1 MVCIYYARRKV
12 KMRKAAIVL
21 ALGFCSILAFVGFAQ
36 AADKFA
42 SVDLIRVASEYN
54 KFKDY
59 NKSLDEKAKSY
70 EGDIDKKITEF
81 KGMQDKASLLS
92 DKEKETKRPELETK
106 YKALEDFKN
115 EKENE
120 LRKKDFEN
128 RKEVAEDIRGVIK
141 QHAEKEGLTFI
152 FDDRMLA
159 YQPKGV
165 DITDKII
172 EILNKGYVKK

>member
-1 MVCIYYARRKV
+1 MRKV
-12 KMRKAAIVL
+12 VAVL
-21 ALGFCSILAFVGFAQ
+21 ALGIVSVFAFAGFAQ

-42 SVDLIRVASEYN
+42 AVDLIRVASEYN

-59 NKSLDEKAKSY
+59 NKLLDDKAKAY
-70 EGDIDKKITEF
+70 EGDIDKKISEF
-81 KGMQDKASLLS
+81 KALQDKVSLLS
-92 DKEKETKRPELETK
+92 DKEKETKRSELETK

-120 LRKKDFEN
+120 LRKKDFDN

-141 QHAEKEGLTFI
+141 QFAEKDGFTFI

-165 DITDKII
+165 EITDKII

>member
-1 MVCIYYARRKV
+1 
-12 KMRKAAIVL
+12 MRKAAGVL
-21 ALGFCSILAFVGFAQ
+21 ALAVCSFFVLTGFAL

-59 NKSLDEKAKSY
+59 NKTLDDKAKSY
-70 EGDIDKKITEF
+70 ESEIDKKINDF
-81 KGMQDKASLLS
+81 KSLQDKISLLS
-92 DKEKETKRPELETK
+92 DKEKDSKRPELESK

-128 RKEVAEDIRGVIK
+128 RKEVAEDIRAAIK
-141 QHAEKEGLTFI
+141 TFSEKEGYTFV

-165 DITDKII
+165 SITEKII
-172 EILNKGYVKK
+172 EALNKGYTKR

>member
-1 MVCIYYARRKV
+1 
-12 KMRKAAIVL
+12 MRKAVMVL
-21 ALGFCSILAFVGFAQ
+21 AMVVCSVFILTGLAL

-42 SVDLIRVASEYN
+42 TVDLIRVASDYN
-54 KFKDY
+54 KFKEY
-59 NKSLDEKAKSY
+59 NKVLDDKAKSY
-70 EGDIDKKITEF
+70 ESEIDKKITDF
-81 KGMQDKASLLS
+81 KGLQDKINLLS
-92 DKEKETKRPELETK
+92 DKEKETKRSELEGK

-128 RKEVAEDIRGVIK
+128 RKEVAEDIRGAIK
-141 QHAEKEGLTFI
+141 AFSEKEGYTFV

-172 EILNKGYVKK
+172 DTLNKGYIKK

>member
-1 MVCIYYARRKV
+1 
-12 KMRKAAIVL
+12 MRKAVGILAMVVCSMFVLTGL
-21 ALGFCSILAFVGFAQ
+21 AL

-59 NKSLDEKAKSY
+59 NKVLDDKAKSY
-70 EGDIDKKITEF
+70 ETEIDKKINDF
-81 KGMQDKASLLS
+81 KSLQDKISLMS
-92 DKEKETKRPELETK
+92 DKEKEAKKTELETK

-115 EKENE
+115 DKETE

-128 RKEVAEDIRGVIK
+128 RKEVADDIRGVIK
-141 QHAEKEGLTFI
+141 SYSEKENITFV

-165 DITDKII
+165 DITEKII
-172 EILNKGYVKK
+172 EILNKGYTKK

>member
-1 MVCIYYARRKV
+1 
-12 KMRKAAIVL
+12 MRKAVVVL
-21 ALGFCSILAFVGFAQ
+21 AMVVCSLFILTGFAL

-59 NKSLDEKAKSY
+59 NKVLDDKAKTY
-70 EGDIDKKITEF
+70 ESDIDKKISDF
-81 KGMQDKASLLS
+81 KGLQDKISLLS
-92 DKEKETKRPELETK
+92 DKEKEAKRSELETK

-128 RKEVAEDIRGVIK
+128 RKEVAEDIRGAIK
-141 QHAEKEGLTFI
+141 AYSEKEGYTFV

-159 YQPKGV
+159 FQPKGV
-165 DITDKII
+165 DITEKII
-172 EILNKGYVKK
+172 ETLNKGYVKK

>member
-1 MVCIYYARRKV
+1 
-12 KMRKAAIVL
+12 MRKAARVL
-21 ALGFCSILAFVGFAQ
+21 ALVVCSLFVLTGFAL

-42 SVDLIRVASEYN
+42 SVDLIRVASEYS

-59 NKSLDEKAKSY
+59 NKVLDDKAKSY
-70 EGDIDKKITEF
+70 ESEIDKKINEF
-81 KGMQDKASLLS
+81 KGLQDKISLLS
-92 DKEKETKRPELETK
+92 DKEKDSKRPELEAK

-128 RKEVAEDIRGVIK
+128 RKEVAEDIRGTIK
-141 QHAEKEGLTFI
+141 AFSEKEGYTFV

-165 DITDKII
+165 SITEKII
-172 EILNKGYVKK
+172 ETLNKGYTKK

>member
-1 MVCIYYARRKV
+1 MRKV
-12 KMRKAAIVL
+12 ACVLVL
-21 ALGFCSILAFVGFAQ
+21 AVCSVFVLTGSTF

-59 NKSLDEKAKSY
+59 NKALDDKAKSY
-70 EGDIDKKITEF
+70 ETEIDKKITDF
-81 KGMQDKASLLS
+81 KSLQDKISLLS
-92 DKEKETKRPELETK
+92 DKEKEAKRSELEAK

-115 EKENE
+115 EKETE
-120 LRKKDFEN
+120 LRKKDFDN
-128 RKEVAEDIRGVIK
+128 RKEVADDIRGVIK
-141 QHAEKEGLTFI
+141 QYAQKEGYTFV

-159 YQPKGV
+159 YQPNGV

-172 EILNKGYVKK
+172 ETLNKGYVKK

>member
-1 MVCIYYARRKV
+1 
-12 KMRKAAIVL
+12 MRKAA
-21 ALGFCSILAFVGFAQ
+21 GILAMAVCSVFVLVGFVQ

-54 KFKDY
+54 KFKDL
-59 NKSLDEKAKSY
+59 NKALDDKAKLY
-70 EGDIDKKITEF
+70 ETDIDKKINDF
-81 KGMQDKASLLS
+81 KGLQDKIGLLS
-92 DKEKETKRPELETK
+92 DKEKDAKKSELEDK

-128 RKEVAEDIRGVIK
+128 RKEVAEDIRNVIK
-141 QHAEKEGLTFI
+141 TFAEKEGYTFV

-159 YQPKGV
+159 FQPKGV
-165 DITDKII
+165 DITEKII
-172 EILNKGYVKK
+172 DTLNKGLKK

>member
-1 MVCIYYARRKV
+1 
-12 KMRKAAIVL
+12 MRKAAAVL
-21 ALGFCSILAFVGFAQ
+21 AFGIVSIFAFAGFAQ

-42 SVDLIRVASEYN
+42 TVDLIKVASEYN

-59 NKSLDEKAKSY
+59 NKSLDDKAKSY
-70 EGDIDKKITEF
+70 EGDIDKKISEF
-81 KGMQDKASLLS
+81 KALQDKVSLLS
-92 DKEKETKRPELETK
+92 DKEKEAKRPELETK

-120 LRKKDFEN
+120 LRKKDFDN
-128 RKEVAEDIRGVIK
+128 RKEVAEDIRGVIR
-141 QHAEKEGLTFI
+141 QHAEKDGYTFI

>member
-1 MVCIYYARRKV
+1 MRKV
-12 KMRKAAIVL
+12 VAIAVM
-21 ALGFCSILAFVGFAQ
+21 AVCSIFILKGFAL

-54 KFKDY
+54 KFKDF
-59 NKSLDEKAKSY
+59 NKVLDDKAKSY
-70 EGDIDKKITEF
+70 ESEIDKKITDF
-81 KGMQDKASLLS
+81 KSLQDKISLLS
-92 DKEKETKRPELETK
+92 DKEKDAKKADLEQK

-128 RKEVAEDIRGVIK
+128 RKEVADDIRGAIK
-141 QHAEKEGLTFI
+141 SFAEKEGFTFV

-159 YQPKGV
+159 FQPKGV

-172 EILNKGYVKK
+172 ETLNKGYKKQ